1 MDRERH
7 VKVGQDLIRKCWP
20 GAMEISVHATRSPH
34 DAPVGWVALRFTF
47 APGNK
52 QVRCV
57 LKRIICQ
64 CVASSRPDHM
74 SYVCKVKIPSHI

>member
-20 GAMEISVHATRSPH
+20 GAMEIPVHETRSPH
-34 DAPVGWVALRFTF
+34 DAPVGRVTSQFTF

-52 QVRCV
+52 QVRCG

-64 CVASSRPDHM
+64 CFASSDSVHKLCLQ
-74 SYVCKVKIPSHI
+74 S